1 MRINWL
7 ALTVVIVPSLLMAAA
22 TPTAPALDKAQLEQ
36 YLRYAEGFT
45 QDVHCKLDEPQ
56 PSPFPGF
63 YRLAVHWATDAGGRA
78 DRVYY
83 LTPDGQKL
91 INASLW
97 DQNLNGSLWDLKM
110 SPFAE
115 ALSHMPESGYGF
127 GPEDAKVKLVIFSD
141 FQCPYCREFA
151 KVVRDNV
158 TQKYPKDVSV
168 LFEDFPID
176 NLHPWARAAAEA
188 SHCVGDQ
195 KPAAFWLFH
204 DWVFEHQAEIKKENL
219 REKVLGFAK
228 DQNKDQNLDA
238 AKLQACMDTHADA
251 AAVEANLAAGAQ
263 LQVRQTPTFFINGRM
278 VPGALKWP
286 SLDIVIQLEL
296 HRPASIP
303 DGKKADC
310 CQVFPPVVGKK

>member
-1 MRINWL
+1 MRINQL
-7 ALTVVIVPSLLMAAA
+7 ALALVFMPALLLAAA
-22 TPTAPALDKAQLEQ
+22 TAPVPVLDKAQLEQ

-45 QDVHCKLDEPQ
+45 QDVHFKFDEPV
-56 PSPFPGF
+56 PSPYPGF
-63 YRLAVHWATDAGGRA
+63 YRLTLHLTTDAGGKL

-83 LTPDGQKL
+83 LTADGQKL
-91 INASLW
+91 V
-97 DQNLNGSLWDLKM
+97 NGALWDLKM

-115 ALSHMPESGYGF
+115 SLSHMPEGGYGF

-158 TQKYPKDVSV
+158 AQKYPKDVRV

-176 NLHPWARAAAEA
+176 TLHPWARAAAEA

-195 KPAAFWLFH
+195 NPAAFWAFH
-204 DWVFEHQAEIKKENL
+204 DWIFQHQTEIKKENL

-228 DQNKDQNLDA
+228 DQNLDT
-238 AKLQACMDTHADA
+238 AKLQSCMDTHADA
-251 AAVEANLAAGAQ
+251 AAIEANLAAGRQ
-263 LQVRQTPTFFINGRM
+263 LQVSQTPTFFINGRM
-278 VPGALKWP
+278 VPGALPWP
-286 SLDIVIQLEL
+286 SLDTVIQLEL
-296 HRPASIP
+296 HRPASVP

-310 CQVFPPVVGKK
+310 CQVTVPVVGKK